1 MDVIFLNPYVEVVMR
16 SIIAFASL
24 FAAARILGKQT
35 VSRMTIF
42 DLIAVVTLGSVTA
55 NLAFAMEIE
64 TRYIFI
70 VFVIFVILIYSSAFL
85 SLKSKK
91 ARKLVAGDPTVVIE
105 NGKILEHNMKKM
117 RYTLDYLNQQ
127 LRQKDIFSLDEV
139 QYALVE
145 NNGLLSVKKKEQHL
159 TVTRKDL
166 NIYKSEVKLP
176 VELIMDGEI
185 LEKNLQENNIPLEW
199 LQAELA
205 KRQLNVDRVVYAL
218 LTSSQK
224 LYIDTHND
232 QLQSPLDVE

>member
-1 MDVIFLNPYVEVVMR
+1 MNPYVEVIMR
-16 SIIAFASL
+16 SIIAFTSL
-24 FAAARILGKQT
+24 FVAARILGKQT

-70 VFVIFVILIYSSAFL
+70 VFTIFVFLIYLSAFI

-127 LRQKDIFSLDEV
+127 LRQKDIFSIDQV

-159 TVTRKDL
+159 NVTRKDL
-166 NIYKSEVKLP
+166 NIYKSEIKLP
-176 VELIMDGEI
+176 VELIMDGKI
-185 LEKNLQENNIPLEW
+185 LEENLQENNLTLEW
-199 LQAELA
+199 LQAELL
-205 KRQLNVDRVVYAL
+205 KRQLNAESVVYAL
-218 LTSSQK
+218 LTSSQT
-224 LYIDTHND
+224 LYVDTHND

>member
-1 MDVIFLNPYVEVVMR
+1 MR
-16 SIIAFASL
+16 SIIAFTSL
-24 FAAARILGKQT
+24 FVGARILGKQT

-70 VFVIFVILIYSSAFL
+70 VFTIFVFLIYLSAFI
-85 SLKSKK
+85 SLKSEK

-127 LRQKDIFSLDEV
+127 LRQKDIFSIDEV

-159 TVTRKDL
+159 NVTRKDL
-166 NIYKSEVKLP
+166 NIYKSEKKLP
-176 VELIMDGEI
+176 VELIMDGKI
-185 LEKNLQENNIPLEW
+185 LEENLQENNITLEW
-199 LQAELA
+199 LQAELL
-205 KRQLNVDRVVYAL
+205 KRQLNAKSVVYAL
-218 LTSSQK
+218 LTSSQT
-224 LYIDTHND
+224 LYIDTYND

>member
-1 MDVIFLNPYVEVVMR
+1 MNPYIEVIMR
-16 SIIAFASL
+16 SIIAFTSL
-24 FAAARILGKQT
+24 FVAARILGKQT

-42 DLIAVVTLGSVTA
+42 DFIAVVTLGSVTA

-70 VFVIFVILIYSSAFL
+70 VFTIFVILIYLSAFI
-85 SLKSKK
+85 SLKSEK

-127 LRQKDIFSLDEV
+127 LRQKDIFSIDEV

-159 TVTRKDL
+159 NVTRKDL
-166 NIYKSEVKLP
+166 NIYKPEIKLP
-176 VELIMDGEI
+176 VELIMDGKI
-185 LEKNLQENNIPLEW
+185 LEENLQENNITLEW
-199 LQAELA
+199 LQAELL
-205 KRQLNVDRVVYAL
+205 KRQLNAESVVYAL
-218 LTSSQK
+218 LTSSQT

-232 QLQSPLDVE
+232 QLQFPMDVE

>member
-1 MDVIFLNPYVEVVMR
+1 LNPYFEVIMR
-16 SIIAFASL
+16 SIIAFTSL
-24 FAAARILGKQT
+24 FVAARILGKLT

-42 DLIAVVTLGSVTA
+42 DFIAVVTLGSVSA

-70 VFVIFVILIYSSAFL
+70 VFTIFVFLIYLSAFI
-85 SLKSKK
+85 SLKSEK

-127 LRQKDIFSLDEV
+127 LRQKDIFSIDEV

-159 TVTRKDL
+159 NVTRKDL
-166 NIYKSEVKLP
+166 NIYKSEIKLP

-185 LEKNLQENNIPLEW
+185 LKDNLTENNISLDW
-199 LQAELA
+199 LHEEL
-205 KRQLNVDRVVYAL
+205 KLRKLTVGEVVYAL
-218 LTSSQK
+218 LTSSNK
-224 LYIDTHND
+224 LYIDTHD
-232 QLQSPLDVE
+232 DDLQSPLDVE

>member
-1 MDVIFLNPYVEVVMR
+1 MR
-16 SIIAFASL
+16 SIITFSSL
-24 FAAARILGKQT
+24 FIAAKILGKHT

-70 VFVIFVILIYSSAFL
+70 VFVIFVILIYSSVFL
-85 SLKSKK
+85 SLKSKN

-145 NNGLLSVKKKEQHL
+145 NNGLLSVKKKEH
-159 TVTRKDL
+159 L
-166 NIYKSEVKLP
+166 NITRSSTVLSKNQSV
-176 VELIMDGEI
+176 VEYFAQYIFVI
-185 LEKNLQENNIPLEW
+185 NLGGTN
-199 LQAELA
+199 A
-205 KRQLNVDRVVYAL
+205 
-218 LTSSQK
+218 
-224 LYIDTHND
+224 
-232 QLQSPLDVE
+232 

>member
-1 MDVIFLNPYVEVVMR
+1 MNPYIEVIMR
-16 SIIAFASL
+16 SIIAFTSL
-24 FAAARILGKQT
+24 FVAARILGKQT

-42 DLIAVVTLGSVTA
+42 DFIAVVTLGSVTA

-70 VFVIFVILIYSSAFL
+70 VFTIFVILIYLSAFI
-85 SLKSKK
+85 SLKSEK

-127 LRQKDIFSLDEV
+127 LRQKDIFSIDEV

-159 TVTRKDL
+159 NVTRKDL
-166 NIYKSEVKLP
+166 NIYKPEIKLP
-176 VELIMDGEI
+176 VELIMDGKI
-185 LEKNLQENNIPLEW
+185 LEENLQENNITLEW
-199 LQAELA
+199 LQAELL
-205 KRQLNVDRVVYAL
+205 KRQLNAESVVYAL
-218 LTSSQK
+218 LTSSQT

-232 QLQSPLDVE
+232 QLQSPMDVE

>member
-1 MDVIFLNPYVEVVMR
+1 LNPYVEVIMR
-16 SIIAFASL
+16 SIIAFTSL
-24 FAAARILGKQT
+24 FVAARILGKQT

-70 VFVIFVILIYSSAFL
+70 VFTIFVFLIYLSAFI
-85 SLKSKK
+85 SLKSEK

-127 LRQKDIFSLDEV
+127 LRQKDIFSIDEV
-139 QYALVE
+139 HYALVE
-145 NNGLLSVKKKEQHL
+145 NNGLLSVKKKEKHL
-159 TVTRKDL
+159 NVTRKDL
-166 NIYKSEVKLP
+166 NIYKSEIKLP
-176 VELIMDGEI
+176 VELIMDGKI
-185 LEKNLQENNIPLEW
+185 LEENLQENNITLDW
-199 LQAELA
+199 LQAELL
-205 KRQLNVDRVVYAL
+205 KRQLNAESVVYAL
-218 LTSSQK
+218 LTSSQT

>member
-1 MDVIFLNPYVEVVMR
+1 MLNPYVEVVMR
-16 SIIAFASL
+16 SMIAFTSL
-24 FAAARILGKQT
+24 FIAARVLGKHT

-42 DLIAVVTLGSVTA
+42 DFIAVVTLGSVTA

-70 VFVIFVILIYSSAFL
+70 VFTIFVFLIYLSAFI
-85 SLKSKK
+85 SLKSEK

-127 LRQKDIFSLDEV
+127 LRQKDIFSIDEV

-145 NNGLLSVKKKEQHL
+145 NNGLLSVKKMEQHL
-159 TVTRKDL
+159 NVTRKDL
-166 NIYKSEVKLP
+166 HIYKSEIKLP

-185 LEKNLQENNIPLEW
+185 LKNNLTENNISLDWVHE
-199 LQAELA
+199 ELRLR
-205 KRQLNVDRVVYAL
+205 KLTVGDVVYAL
-218 LTSSQK
+218 LTSSNK
-224 LYIDTHND
+224 LYIDTHD
-232 QLQSPLDVE
+232 DDLQSPLDVE

>member
-1 MDVIFLNPYVEVVMR
+1 MR
-16 SIIAFASL
+16 SMIAFTSL
-24 FAAARILGKQT
+24 FIAARVLGKHT

-42 DLIAVVTLGSVTA
+42 DFIAVVTLGSVTA

-70 VFVIFVILIYSSAFL
+70 VFTIFVFLIYLSAFI
-85 SLKSKK
+85 SLKSEK

-127 LRQKDIFSLDEV
+127 LRQKDIFSIDEV

-145 NNGLLSVKKKEQHL
+145 NNGLLSVKKMEQHL
-159 TVTRKDL
+159 NVTRKDL
-166 NIYKSEVKLP
+166 HIYKSEIKLP

-185 LEKNLQENNIPLEW
+185 LKNNLTENNISLDWVHE
-199 LQAELA
+199 ELRLR
-205 KRQLNVDRVVYAL
+205 KLTVGDVVYAL
-218 LTSSQK
+218 LTSSNK
-224 LYIDTHND
+224 LYIDTHD
-232 QLQSPLDVE
+232 DDLQSPLDVE

>member
-1 MDVIFLNPYVEVVMR
+1 MR
-16 SIIAFASL
+16 SIIAFTSL
-24 FAAARILGKQT
+24 FVAARILGKQT

-70 VFVIFVILIYSSAFL
+70 VFTIFVFLIYLSAFI
-85 SLKSKK
+85 SLKSEK

-127 LRQKDIFSLDEV
+127 LRQKDIFSIDEV
-139 QYALVE
+139 HYALVE
-145 NNGLLSVKKKEQHL
+145 NNGLLSVKKKEKHL
-159 TVTRKDL
+159 NVTRKDL
-166 NIYKSEVKLP
+166 NIYKSEIKLP

-185 LEKNLQENNIPLEW
+185 LKDNLTENNISLVW
-199 LQAELA
+199 LHEEL
-205 KRQLNVDRVVYAL
+205 KLRKLTVGEVVYAL
-218 LTSSQK
+218 LTSSNK
-224 LYIDTHND
+224 LYIDIHED
-232 QLQSPLDVE
+232 HLHSPLDVE

>member
-1 MDVIFLNPYVEVVMR
+1 LNPYVEVIMR
-16 SIIAFASL
+16 SIIAFTSL
-24 FAAARILGKQT
+24 FVAARILGKQT

-70 VFVIFVILIYSSAFL
+70 VFTIFVFLIYLSAFI
-85 SLKSKK
+85 SLKSEK

-127 LRQKDIFSLDEV
+127 LRQKDIFSIDEV

-159 TVTRKDL
+159 NVTRKDL
-166 NIYKSEVKLP
+166 NIYKSEIKLP
-176 VELIMDGEI
+176 VELIMDGKI
-185 LEKNLQENNIPLEW
+185 LEENLQENNISLEW
-199 LQAELA
+199 LQAELL
-205 KRQLNVDRVVYAL
+205 KRELNAESVVYAL
-218 LTSSQK
+218 LTSSQT

-232 QLQSPLDVE
+232 QLQSPMDVE

>member
-1 MDVIFLNPYVEVVMR
+1 MR
-16 SIIAFASL
+16 SIIAFTSL
-24 FAAARILGKQT
+24 FVAARILGKQT

-70 VFVIFVILIYSSAFL
+70 VFTIFVFLIYLSAFI
-85 SLKSKK
+85 SLKSEK

-127 LRQKDIFSLDEV
+127 LRQKDIFSIDEV

-159 TVTRKDL
+159 NVTRKDL
-166 NIYKSEVKLP
+166 NIYKSEIKLP
-176 VELIMDGEI
+176 VELIMDGKI
-185 LEKNLQENNIPLEW
+185 LEENLQENNISLEW
-199 LQAELA
+199 LQAELL
-205 KRQLNVDRVVYAL
+205 KRELNAESVVYAL
-218 LTSSQK
+218 LTSSQT

-232 QLQSPLDVE
+232 QLQSPMDVE

>member
-1 MDVIFLNPYVEVVMR
+1 MR
-16 SIIAFASL
+16 SIIAFTSL
-24 FAAARILGKQT
+24 FVAARILGKQT

-42 DLIAVVTLGSVTA
+42 DFIAVVTLGSVTA

-70 VFVIFVILIYSSAFL
+70 VFTIFVILIYLSAFI
-85 SLKSKK
+85 SLKSEK

-127 LRQKDIFSLDEV
+127 LRQKDIFSIDEV

-159 TVTRKDL
+159 NVTRKDL
-166 NIYKSEVKLP
+166 NIYKPEIKLP
-176 VELIMDGEI
+176 VELIMDGKI
-185 LEKNLQENNIPLEW
+185 LEENLQENNITLEW
-199 LQAELA
+199 LQAELL
-205 KRQLNVDRVVYAL
+205 KRQLNAESVVYAL
-218 LTSSQK
+218 LTSSQT

-232 QLQSPLDVE
+232 QLQSPMDVE

>member
-1 MDVIFLNPYVEVVMR
+1 MNPYIEVIMR
-16 SIIAFASL
+16 SIIAFTSL
-24 FAAARILGKQT
+24 FVAARILGKQT

-42 DLIAVVTLGSVTA
+42 DFIAVVTLGSVTA

-70 VFVIFVILIYSSAFL
+70 VFTIFVILIYLSAFI
-85 SLKSKK
+85 SLKSEKS
-91 ARKLVAGDPTVVIE
+91 RKLVAGDPTVVIE

-127 LRQKDIFSLDEV
+127 LRQKDIFSIDEV

-159 TVTRKDL
+159 NVTRKDL
-166 NIYKSEVKLP
+166 NIYKPEIKLP
-176 VELIMDGEI
+176 VELIMDGKI
-185 LEKNLQENNIPLEW
+185 LEENLQENNITLEW
-199 LQAELA
+199 LQAELL
-205 KRQLNVDRVVYAL
+205 KRQLNAESVVYAL
-218 LTSSQK
+218 LTSSQT

-232 QLQSPLDVE
+232 QLQFPMDVE

>member
-1 MDVIFLNPYVEVVMR
+1 MR
-16 SIIAFASL
+16 SIIAFTSL
-24 FAAARILGKQT
+24 FVAARILGKQT

-70 VFVIFVILIYSSAFL
+70 VFTIFVFLIYLSAFI

-127 LRQKDIFSLDEV
+127 LRQKDIFSIDQV

-159 TVTRKDL
+159 NVTRKDL
-166 NIYKSEVKLP
+166 NIYKSEIKLP
-176 VELIMDGEI
+176 VELIMDGKI
-185 LEKNLQENNIPLEW
+185 LEENLQENNLTLEW
-199 LQAELA
+199 LQAELL
-205 KRQLNVDRVVYAL
+205 KRQLNAESVVYAL
-218 LTSSQK
+218 LTSSQT
-224 LYIDTHND
+224 LYVDTHND